1 MLCYK
6 NNEMSVN
13 IQVSVGELLDKYS
26 ILEIKLSK
34 ITDYKKLKYIEY
46 EISCLSP
53 ATDKYLSNI
62 GNACY
67 EYRILKYINKLIW
80 DFNEEASNSEKFN
93 GKDIMDLNN
102 ARFRVKRWINEKCM
116 SGINEVKSYKETCLY
131 VNVDEHR
138 ECDVNSI
145 YVFCKWKLIFFD
157 KIYIVFNENNCE
169 FNIFKN
175 LNNKIEGN
183 DDIQIVSNVPKYT
196 KVLKICYDEVPCDF
210 FDILS

>member
-1 MLCYK
+1 
-6 NNEMSVN
+6 MSVN

-34 ITDYKKLKYIEY
+34 ITDYKKIKYIEY
-46 EISCLSP
+46 EISRLSP
-53 ATDKYLSNI
+53 YSDKYLSNI
-62 GNACY
+62 GNVYY

-131 VNVDEHR
+131 VKLDEQVQT
-138 ECDVNSI
+138 DVNSI

-157 KIYIVFNENNCE
+157 KIFIVLEEINNELNILNNL
-169 FNIFKN
+169 K
-175 LNNKIEGN
+175 NKIEGN
-183 DDIQIVSNVPKYT
+183 DDIRIVSNVPKGT
-196 KVLKICYDEVPCDF
+196 KILKICYDEVPGEF